1 MDPRRGFVFIGPRP
15 PRGGEHHALHREILR
30 RTAREQRETLQ
41 QARETLRQEREQRSR
56 LLREHRQAFLRARA
70 RAKREGRT
78 LLKILDNLSR
88 LV

>member
-1 MDPRRGFVFIGPRP
+1 MDPRRGLVFIGTRP
-15 PRGGEHHALHREILR
+15 PRGGGHHALHREILR
-30 RTAREQRETLQ
+30 RTALEQREALR
-41 QARETLRQEREQRSR
+41 QARETLRREREQRSQ

-78 LLKILDNLSR
+78 LLKILDNLPR